1 MIVRDE
7 NGKVIYIKS
16 CNSIRKIII
25 LLFSKPLIFNRNN
38 FHYIVIDTMMTRIKK
53 FTHTT

>member
-38 FHYIVIDTMMTRIKK
+38 FHYIVIDTMMTQIKK